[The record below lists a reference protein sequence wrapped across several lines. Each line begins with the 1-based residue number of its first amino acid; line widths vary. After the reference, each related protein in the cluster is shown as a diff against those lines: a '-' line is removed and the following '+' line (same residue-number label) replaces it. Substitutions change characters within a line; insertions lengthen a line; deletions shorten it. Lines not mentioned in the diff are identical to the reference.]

1 MYVFTI
7 IKTPFILQ
15 EELLQVIYRLTFN
28 LNPVCKEILISC
40 PTEAC
45 TINLKQDEFGNI
57 KVQDDSV
64 QCTYLYPQS
73 SQDNAVPEPNKEI
86 NYENHE
92 FIENLNKQIIQNET
106 ATTDHEIKSARDEN
120 DPQIIAMRTSDPNY
134 CPGCPYDLNPH
145 LPGFVAFNRKIE
157 KQMDEILPNNF
168 KHKVIDIIKAT
179 RAVPPSSNIIQYQL
193 LVEVGESSC
202 LKNVLT
208 DSSDCTLQSNV
219 PIKTCLVTFEDQ
231 PWKHDSRKIT
241 KNNCTTVSI
250 NNNEFNIA
258 QNLINE
264 SYIIA
269 KDNWQQ
275 KDNAFDG
282 LKSVLTEDFTRA
294 SNLYTQENEKP
305 LATEHPFTKLFINKS
320 NDEEEPQSF
329 TDKIQEFKEFI
340 KDFDL
345 PIKTNDNDNT
355 QQELINDKEIV
366 LEKVSVHN
374 KDEKFNSPNNIINS
388 NLSFNKKKRYYS
400 PDVHDIST
408 RKKRALSGAPFE
420 KEVDDPEIIEYANI
434 GIAKLSQ
441 YVESTHEPILVE
453 ITEASTQVLS
463 GILYRIKAK
472 VGVSD
477 CRKERKVNANECPK
491 KVKQDCNL
499 KEGSFIK
506 DCLFNIWSQPWVDKG
521 CPNAEI
527 SCVRDPRS
535 KRSLVDTTNL
545 SFNKKEI
552 SYSPALH
559 DIDTR
564 RKRTLVGAPSNKNVN
579 DPEIIEYANL
589 GITKLSQNLE
599 STNEPILVEIIEA
612 SSQVVSGIS
621 YKIKVKV
628 GVSDCPKG
636 TKVNCQLKE
645 GSDIKE
651 CLFSIWSQPWVDKGS
666 PDIKI
671 NCDHDARSKR
681 SLKGATYI
689 QNMLIQAG
697 NIRHERMFQDF
708 IVHFNKK
715 YSSNKEKQYRFKIF
729 KKNLLTIEKLQAYEQ
744 GTGEYGVTMFADLTS
759 EEFKKQYLGLRPDLR
774 AENQIPILQAKI
786 PNIELPVEFDWRH
799 YNVVTPVKNQGQ
811 CGSCWAFSVTGNVE
825 GLYAIKHGKLLS
837 LSEQEL
843 VDCDKLD
850 EACNGG
856 LPDNAYRAIENLG
869 GLELESDYPYIGRDE
884 KCYFNRQKIKVEVIS
899 AVNITSN
906 ETKMAQWLIGNGP
919 ISIGINANAMQFYIG
934 GISHPFKFLCNP
946 DNLDHGVL
954 IVGYGIHSKYYFCL
968 CNFL

>member
-1 MYVFTI
+1 M
-7 IKTPFILQ
+7 IKTSFIFQ
-15 EELLQVIYRLTFN
+15 EELSQVIYRLTFN

-45 TINLKQDEFGNI
+45 TINLKQDELGNI
-57 KVQDDSV
+57 KVQDDSI

-73 SQDNAVPEPNKEI
+73 SQDNAVPEQNKEI
-86 NYENHE
+86 NYKNYE

-106 ATTDHEIKSARDEN
+106 AATDHEIKSTRDKN
-120 DPQIIAMRTSDPNY
+120 DPQIIAVGTSNSNY
-134 CPGCPYDLNPH
+134 YPGCPYDLNPH

-157 KQMDEILPNNF
+157 KQMDEILPNDF
-168 KHKVIDIIKAT
+168 KHKIINIVKAT
-179 RAVPPSSNIIQYQL
+179 RTVPPTSNIIQYQL

-208 DSSDCTLQSNV
+208 SSSDCTLQSNV
-219 PIKTCLVTFEDQ
+219 PIKTCLVTFEEQ
-231 PWKHDSRKIT
+231 PWDHDSRKIT

-264 SYIIA
+264 SYIVA
-269 KDNWQQ
+269 KDNNLQQ

-294 SNLYTQENEKP
+294 SNFNAQENEKP
-305 LATEHPFTKLFINKS
+305 LATEHTFIKLLINKS
-320 NDEEEPQSF
+320 NDEEEKPQSF
-329 TDKIQEFKEFI
+329 TDKVKEFKEFI

-345 PIKTNDNDNT
+345 PIKTNNNDNT
-355 QQELINDKEIV
+355 QQELLNDKEIV
-366 LEKVSVHN
+366 LAEGSVDN
-374 KDEKFNSPNNIINS
+374 KDEKFNSPNNIMNS
-388 NLSFNKKKRYYS
+388 NLSF
-400 PDVHDIST
+400 D
-408 RKKRALSGAPFE
+408 RKKRSETNTTVQRNVYDSDVMKF
-420 KEVDDPEIIEYANI
+420 ANL
-434 GIAKLSQ
+434 GLRKLADHLQLENELMIMKISEA
-441 YVESTHEPILVE
+441 Y
-453 ITEASTQVLS
+453 TENRGGT
-463 GILYRIKAK
+463 LYRIKVI
-472 VGVSD
+472 VGIGD
-477 CRKERKVNANECPK
+477 CPRGTTSLNCPLKKGSVVRECEFKLLAEPWYIREINENDTNSE
-491 KVKQDCNL
+491 VY
-499 KEGSFIK
+499 
-506 DCLFNIWSQPWVDKG
+506 
-521 CPNAEI
+521 
-527 SCVRDPRS
+527 CVHFPRA
-535 KRSLVDTTNL
+535 KRSLEDTINL
-545 SFNKKEI
+545 SFNNKKEI
-552 SYSPALH
+552 SYSPVLH
-559 DIDTR
+559 DIATR

-589 GITKLSQNLE
+589 GITKLSQNFE

-612 SSQVVSGIS
+612 SSQVVSGMS

-651 CLFSIWSQPWVDKGS
+651 CLISIWSQPWLDKGS
-666 PDIKI
+666 PDTKI

-689 QNMLIQAG
+689 RNMLVQADSM
-697 NIRHERMFQDF
+697 RHERMFQDF
-708 IVHFNKK
+708 IVNFNKN
-715 YSSNKEKQYRFKIF
+715 YSSDKEKQYRFKIF
-729 KKNLLTIEKLQAYEQ
+729 KKNLKTIEKLQTYEQ

-759 EEFKKQYLGLRPDLR
+759 EEFKKQYLGLQPDLY
-774 AENQIPILQAKI
+774 AENQVPIPQAEI
-786 PNIELPVEFDWRH
+786 PDIELPVEFDWRH
-799 YNVVTPVKNQGQ
+799 YNAVTPVKNQGQ

-843 VDCDKLD
+843 VDCDTLD

-884 KCYFNRQKIKVEVIS
+884 KCYFNRQKIKVEVVS

-906 ETKMAQWLIGNGP
+906 ETKMAQWLVEKGP
-919 ISIGINANAMQFYIG
+919 ISIGINANAMQFYMG
-934 GISHPFKFLCNP
+934 GISHPYKFLCNP
-946 DNLDHGVL
+946 SNLDHGVL
-954 IVGYGIHSKYYFCL
+954 IVGYGIHSKYYFYL